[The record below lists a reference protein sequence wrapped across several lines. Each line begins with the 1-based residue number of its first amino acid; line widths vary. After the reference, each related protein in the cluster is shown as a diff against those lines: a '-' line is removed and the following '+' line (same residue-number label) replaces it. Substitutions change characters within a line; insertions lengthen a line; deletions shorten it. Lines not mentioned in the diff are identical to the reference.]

1 MNLRPCLAL
10 IATLATASAAVAQDT
25 YHKATLQ
32 QLAFPGSTY
41 TTVTVRTIIDPS
53 GQVGR
58 HTHPGVEMAY
68 VLAGRGTVTVKGEPA
83 PRPLTVGDSF
93 AMPPGTVHAVRNTGP
108 KPLVL
113 LSTYVVDKNK
123 PIASPAP

>member
-1 MNLRPCLAL
+1 MSLKLCLAVA
-10 IATLATASAAVAQDT
+10 ATLSAASAALAQDT
-25 YHKATLQ
+25 YHKTTLQ

-41 TTVTVRTIIDPS
+41 LTVTVRTTIDPN

-83 PRPLTVGDSF
+83 PRPLKVGDSF
-93 AMPPGTVHAVRNTGP
+93 AMPPETVHAVRNTGAQ
-108 KPLVL
+108 PLVL
-113 LSTYVVDKNK
+113 LSTYVVDKTK